1 MTAWLW
7 TSTSIQLLWP
17 SVVYTCRV
25 HLSFPFLL
33 LLSVCLTILHW
44 FPPLIYFLLVLP
56 ISRDWVTV
64 IICLNSYLQISLF
77 SVHFLTH
84 NWFSFPEGS
93 LTWESGAFLSLTK
106 VSLSLTIS
114 WPPLKPFS
122 KWSLSFSI
130 TSPLAQSLS
139 LSHSLLPSL
148 CSILF
153 FLLMSFWVLELHPL
167 TLLVTPA
174 LRSLKS
180 SYAAVIASYK
190 RLSYSTSDVQGG
202 VSKYILMATFEDSRG
217 RFFLAPAKPL
227 CLLWLLPLGHW
238 HLNELTSHAKKFSE
252 HWILRLSDRQ

>member
-44 FPPLIYFLLVLP
+44 FPSLIYFLLVLP

-64 IICLNSYLQISLF
+64 IIFLNSYLQISLF

-106 VSLSLTIS
+106 VSLSL
-114 WPPLKPFS
+114 
-122 KWSLSFSI
+122 SLSDYLLAPFKTILQMITQLFHNQSI
-130 TSPLAQSLS
+130 STVSFPLSQLAAISLFNT
-139 LSHSLLPSL
+139 LLPADVILSSGALSFDSPCDTCSQIPKIFL
-148 CSILF
+148 CCCHC
-153 FLLMSFWVLELHPL
+153 FLQE
-167 TLLVTPA
+167 TLLFHFWRT
-174 LRSLKS
+174 RGSL
-180 SYAAVIASYK
+180 
-190 RLSYSTSDVQGG
+190 
-202 VSKYILMATFEDSRG
+202 
-217 RFFLAPAKPL
+217 
-227 CLLWLLPLGHW
+227 
-238 HLNELTSHAKKFSE
+238 
-252 HWILRLSDRQ
+252 